1 MRLTPDPTLPP
12 RTGRWLMRG
21 VYVALGLMATISLLM
36 FVWPHF
42 DPILSV
48 IRVLCVALILTLL
61 GIVTLFALQ
70 RRWWQMGG
78 VGLVMILPIL
88 LLQIQPGP
96 PPPPEI
102 TIPLPPD
109 PGL

>member
-12 RTGRWLMRG
+12 RTGRWLVRC
-21 VYVALGLMATISLLM
+21 VYIALGLMVVISLLM

-48 IRVLCVALILTLL
+48 IQLLCGALILVLL
-61 GIVTLFALQ
+61 AVSLLFALQ
-70 RRWWQMGG
+70 RRWWQMVGI
-78 VGLVMILPIL
+78 GLVMLMPIIV
-88 LLQIQPGP
+88 LQIQSGP
-96 PPPPEI
+96 PPLPEI
-102 TIPLPPD
+102 TIPLPTD